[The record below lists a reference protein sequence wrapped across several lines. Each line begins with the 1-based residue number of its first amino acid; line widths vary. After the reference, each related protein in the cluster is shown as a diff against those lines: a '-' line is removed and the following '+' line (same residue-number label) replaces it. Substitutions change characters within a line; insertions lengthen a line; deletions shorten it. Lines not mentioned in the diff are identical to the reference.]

1 MWKNNHIEVTVASV
15 VSSEDKIAIEAVELR
30 RSKKENIT
38 KSIQLCTN
46 HCMQESPEV
55 GVQKH
60 PKVLAIS
67 VTSAYISMP
76 ELKTS

>member
-1 MWKNNHIEVTVASV
+1 MWESNHIEVTVASV
-15 VSSEDKIAIEAVELR
+15 VSLEDKIVIEAVELR
-30 RSKKENIT
+30 RSEKEQIT

-46 HCMQESPEV
+46 HCMQESSEV

-67 VTSAYISMP
+67 VPGAYISMP